1 MLTCQSFFGSVPQ
14 GHESLFEPEQP
25 AWHALKKLK
34 EYLQDLPA
42 GGPLGDVA
50 NAAPLPRAVVLHN
63 GILLADDLEIDYG
76 DATKGKL
83 VVRHRGAT
91 LAGAS
96 VIMAGAVLQGGRI
109 RLGRGVLV
117 ESGVLLKGP
126 AVIGDHT
133 EIRQGAYIRGY
144 CLTGERCV
152 IGHTTEVK
160 HAIFLDDA
168 KAGHFAYLGDSIL
181 GNRVNLGAGTKLANL
196 RFHGAEV
203 MIRTPA
209 GPVSTGL
216 RKFGAIM
223 GDDVQTGCNSVTN
236 PGTLLGR
243 GSVLL
248 PNTTAP
254 SGLHEAG
261 TVLRG

>member
-1 MLTCQSFFGSVPQ
+1 MFSIQSFFGSLPQ
-14 GHESLFEPEQP
+14 GHESLFSHGQP
-25 AWHALKKLK
+25 VWNALKKLK
-34 EYLQDLPA
+34 EYLQNFPFE
-42 GGPLGDVA
+42 GPLEKMA
-50 NAAPLPRAVVLHN
+50 NAVPLPRAVVLHN
-63 GILLADDLEIDYG
+63 GRLLDEELEIEYN

-83 VVRHRGAT
+83 SVRHRGTA

-96 VIMAGAVLQGGRI
+96 VIMAGAVLQGGPI
-109 RLGRGVLV
+109 RLGRGVLI
-117 ESGVLLKGP
+117 ESGALLKGP

-144 CLTGERCV
+144 CLTGARCV

-160 HAIFLDDA
+160 HAILLDDA

-196 RFHGAEV
+196 RFHGDEV
-203 MIRTPA
+203 RIRTQDDL
-209 GPVSTGL
+209 VETGL

-236 PGTLLGR
+236 PGTLLGK

-248 PNTTAP
+248 PNTTAA
-254 SGLHEAG
+254 SGLHGPG
-261 TVLRG
+261 TILS